1 MPSPTSYD
9 ELYYEIIRV
18 HQIFDNL
25 YSMGEC
31 DNQFCCSFD
40 KTLLAR
46 SMPAFK
52 EDNCSTFDGENSI
65 LMTHVYRD
73 SSDVSDW
80 LILARENSNHSSNQS
95 EIAHG
100 FLLSYVT
107 RMEFFVSSLT
117 HLRGGKKLS
126 V

>member
-25 YSMGEC
+25 YSMGES
-31 DNQFCCSFD
+31 DNQFCCSF
-40 KTLLAR
+40 AR
-46 SMPAFK
+46 SMSAFK
-52 EDNCSTFDGENSI
+52 EYNYSTFDGENSI
-65 LMTHVYRD
+65 LMTQVYRD
-73 SSDVSDW
+73 SSGVSDW
-80 LILARENSNHSSNQS
+80 LVLARENSNHSSNQS

-100 FLLSYVT
+100 SLLSYVT
-107 RMEFFVSSLT
+107 RMEFFGSSLT